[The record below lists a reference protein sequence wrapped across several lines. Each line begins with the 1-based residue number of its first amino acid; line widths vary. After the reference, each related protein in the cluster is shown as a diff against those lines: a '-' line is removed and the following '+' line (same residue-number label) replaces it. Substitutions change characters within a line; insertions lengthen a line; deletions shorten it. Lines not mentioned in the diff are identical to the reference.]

1 LHLYCLQMYSLDA
14 TPVLSSCPHG
24 LPLQRTTL
32 KVCAR
37 VCVCTSRCGRY
48 LTRLEVLSIKN
59 NKIAHINYH
68 FCSLTQL
75 RELSLSHNKLTV
87 RLACIYCLLIS
98 IIPCHH
104 DDAPMFPCRHVRA
117 SVSVSVRSQRLPNFF
132 GNFCSMTHLWLSN
145 NKISSLPID
154 EHVKLLEFDPVTGE
168 RSRFLAPPPFR
179 AWQECQLLGLSV
191 VICICTHAYTRED
204 AYTFTPTNMHT
215 KSH

>member
-1 LHLYCLQMYSLDA
+1 VSTLLATAEEHL
-14 TPVLSSCPHG
+14 
-24 LPLQRTTL
+24 TTL
-32 KVCAR
+32 KVCVR
-37 VCVCTSRCGRY
+37 VFVCTSRCGRY

-104 DDAPMFPCRHVRA
+104 DDAPMFPFRHVRA

-132 GNFCSMTHLWLSN
+132 GNFCCMTHLWLSN

-168 RSRFLAPPPFR
+168 RSRFLSPPFSR
-179 AWQECQLLGLSV
+179 MARVPTVGSV
-191 VICICTHAYTRED
+191 CRDLHIYTCIHA
-204 AYTFTPTNMHT
+204 
-215 KSH
+215 